1 MAREQQKKNARKQAR
16 KKEEQQRTE
25 SCEERSIKID
35 GEERST
41 KQKEV
46 SRERHSVRGHPKS
59 MPLDIFE
66 LVLPLFTPYFW
77 FFDPPPP

>member
-1 MAREQQKKNARKQAR
+1 MEIAAERGGLAREEQERRTRKNRNK
-16 KKEEQQRTE
+16 KKEEQE
-25 SCEERSIKID
+25 SC
-35 GEERST
+35 EERST